1 MSTLLYRTG
10 DVEKKT
16 GPTGPVASR
25 GAANARSDS
34 NGHDRPYHDNVTNLS
49 GIAAFVKT
57 LIGAQT
63 DMQQTMEQTF
73 RSIESTLKT
82 RLQEM
87 EHSPPTVNDD
97 IAELSHN
104 FEDLSL

>member
-1 MSTLLYRTG
+1 M
-10 DVEKKT
+10 
-16 GPTGPVASR
+16 ASS

-34 NGHDRPYHDNVTNLS
+34 NGHDRPYHDNVTSLS
-49 GIAAFVKT
+49 GIAASVKT

-63 DMQQTMEQTF
+63 DIQQTMEQTF

>member
-16 GPTGPVASR
+16 GPTGPVASS

-34 NGHDRPYHDNVTNLS
+34 NGHDRPYHDNVTSLS
-49 GIAAFVKT
+49 GIAASVKT
-57 LIGAQT
+57 LIRAQT
-63 DMQQTMEQTF
+63 DMQQTMEH
-73 RSIESTLKT
+73 SIESTLKT